1 MTATS
6 SEGQRPGARLLA
18 SLTICLMFASLA
30 AQSSLAQTREL
41 SGTGQLIDG
50 VAAVVN
56 EGVVLKSELR
66 EQTREI
72 VARLREQQTQLPPLP
87 ILERQILERLVVERI
102 QLQRAERL
110 GIRVPDDM
118 LNRAIA
124 DIAAR
129 NGLTLEQFPAVL
141 AQEGI
146 DYATYRQQFRDQ
158 LILEQLRSRDVMGR
172 ISISERE
179 IEQYLGRQQEAALG
193 DLDYDVSHILVALSS
208 AATPEQLR
216 AARGR
221 IDEIVERLEAGEDFA
236 QLAVTYSDAQ
246 NALEG
251 GGLGW
256 RKGSQLPTIFAEV
269 VGGLAPGE
277 VTEPFRSSSG
287 YHIVRVNDVR
297 GSERVMV
304 NQVNARHILLT
315 PTEVMDDEA
324 VRQRLLNIRSQILG
338 GDEFGAIAR
347 AISEDIGSGA
357 EGGSLGWTEPDSFVP
372 EFASVIRELPIGELS
387 MPFRS
392 PFGWHIVE
400 VLDRRVHDSTE
411 ELQRRDAIMAL
422 RERKFEEEIELW
434 IQRLR
439 DEAYVEYRI

>member
-6 SEGQRPGARLLA
+6 SEGPRPGAHLLA
-18 SLTICLMFASLA
+18 TLATCLVFASLA
-30 AQSSLAQTREL
+30 AQPSFAQTREL

-146 DYATYRQQFRDQ
+146 DYAAYRQQFREQ

-179 IEQYLGRQQEAALG
+179 IEQYLSRQQEAALG

-221 IDEIVERLEAGEDFA
+221 VDEIVERLEAGEDFA

-246 NALEG
+246 NALEEIG
-251 GGLGW
+251 
-256 RKGSQLPTIFAEV
+256 
-269 VGGLAPGE
+269 
-277 VTEPFRSSSG
+277 
-287 YHIVRVNDVR
+287 
-297 GSERVMV
+297 
-304 NQVNARHILLT
+304 
-315 PTEVMDDEA
+315 
-324 VRQRLLNIRSQILG
+324 
-338 GDEFGAIAR
+338 R
-347 AISEDIGSGA
+347 AH
-357 EGGSLGWTEPDSFVP
+357 V
-372 EFASVIRELPIGELS
+372 
-387 MPFRS
+387 
-392 PFGWHIVE
+392 
-400 VLDRRVHDSTE
+400 
-411 ELQRRDAIMAL
+411 
-422 RERKFEEEIELW
+422 
-434 IQRLR
+434 
-439 DEAYVEYRI
+439 

>member
-1 MTATS
+1 MTVTC
-6 SEGQRPGARLLA
+6 SERLWAARGA
-18 SLTICLMFASLA
+18 LA
-30 AQSSLAQTREL
+30 ALTACLFLSGLLVQPAGAQTREL

-72 VARLREQQTQLPPLP
+72 VARLREQDTQLPPLP

-110 GIRVPDDM
+110 GIRVPDEM

-129 NGLTLEQFPAVL
+129 NGLTIEQFPAVL
-141 AQEGI
+141 AAEGI
-146 DYATYRQQFRDQ
+146 DYASYREQFREQ

-172 ISISERE
+172 INISERE
-179 IEQYLGRQQEAALG
+179 VEQYLSRQQEAALG
-193 DLDYDVSHILVALSS
+193 DLDYNVSHILISVSS
-208 AATPEQLR
+208 AASPDQLG
-216 AARGR
+216 AARAR
-221 IDEIVERLEAGEDFA
+221 VDEIVERLAAGEDFA

-269 VGGLAPGE
+269 VGGLEPGE
-277 VTEPFRSSSG
+277 TTEPFRSGSG
-287 YHIVRVNDVR
+287 FHIVRVNDVR

-324 VRQRLLNIRSQILG
+324 VRQRLLNVRNQILG
-338 GDEFGAIAR
+338 GDDFGAIAR

-372 EFASVIRELPIGELS
+372 DFANVIRELPVGELS

-400 VLDRRVHDSTE
+400 VIDRRVHDSTE